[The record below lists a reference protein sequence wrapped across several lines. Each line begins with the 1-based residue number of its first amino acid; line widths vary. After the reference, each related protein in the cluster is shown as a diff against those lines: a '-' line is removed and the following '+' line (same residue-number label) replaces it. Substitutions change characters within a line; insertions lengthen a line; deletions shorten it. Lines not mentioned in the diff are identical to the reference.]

1 MDLENTRRA
10 VALVLLVA
18 LFLVTATPAS
28 ALFGG
33 DEGPAVAAGAPIPQ
47 NQDVET
53 YQGIACQGT
62 LTAVDNEGDG
72 YTFAIVDQPNKGTV
86 VLAED
91 GVTFVYTPED
101 GKSGKD
107 SFTFT
112 ATDVD
117 GNVSAPATVTI
128 RIRKQKTEVTYSD
141 MAGNAAHAAAIRLAE
156 EGLFIGEQ
164 YAGAYFFDPE
174 ATVSRSEFLAMAMDA
189 AGLEVPE
196 QVNLTGFQDDAA
208 IATWAKSYASAA
220 VREGIISGVSTEAG
234 VCFNGDDAITLR
246 EAAAVMDRILNVADV
261 ELDDLVKAEATWST
275 QAVANMVSVHV
286 VSAGSFQAETVS
298 APVTRAQAAQ
308 ILTAALQVMEEQE
321 DGGGLFGW
329 FQ

>member
-1 MDLENTRRA
+1 MDRTRRI
-10 VALVLLVA
+10 VALMALTA
-18 LFLVTATPAS
+18 LFLVTATPA
-28 ALFGG
+28 AAIFGG
-33 DEGPAVAAGAPIPQ
+33 GGESAVPAGAPIPQ

-53 YQGIACQGT
+53 YQGVACQGT
-62 LTAVDNEGDG
+62 LTAVDNEGDA
-72 YTFAIVDQPNKGTV
+72 YTFAIVDQPNKGAV
-86 VLAED
+86 VIAED

-112 ATDVD
+112 ATDGE

-128 RIRKQKTEVTYSD
+128 HIRKQKTEVTYSD

-156 EGLFIGEQ
+156 EGLFVGEQ
-164 YAGAYFFDPE
+164 YAGSYFFDPE
-174 ATVSRSEFLAMAMDA
+174 APVSRSEFLAMAMDA
-189 AGLEVPE
+189 AGMEVPE
-196 QVNLTGFQDDAA
+196 QVTLTGFQDDESIAA
-208 IATWAKSYASAA
+208 WAKSYASTA

-286 VSAGSFQAETVS
+286 VSAGSFGTETES
-298 APVTRAQAAQ
+298 APVTRAEAAQ
-308 ILTAALQVMEEQE
+308 ILTAALQVLEEQE
-321 DGGGLFGW
+321 DSGGLLGW
-329 FQ
+329 LW

>member
-234 VCFNGDDAITLR
+234 V
-246 EAAAVMDRILNVADV
+246 
-261 ELDDLVKAEATWST
+261 ELDGLVEAEATWST

>member
-1 MDLENTRRA
+1 MDDRKRIT
-10 VALVLLVA
+10 ALVLLTA
-18 LFLVTATPAS
+18 LFLMAATPAA
-28 ALFGG
+28 ALFGR
-33 DEGPAVAAGAPIPQ
+33 EEPAVAVGAPIPQ

-62 LTAVDNEGDG
+62 LTAVDNEGDA
-72 YTFAIVDQPNKGTV
+72 YTFAIVDPPDKGTV
-86 VLAED
+86 TLAGD
-91 GVTFVYTPED
+91 GGTFVYTPED

-112 ATDVD
+112 ATDGE

-128 RIRKQKTEVTYSD
+128 HIRKQKTEVTYSD

-156 EGLFIGEQ
+156 EGLFVGEQ

-174 ATVSRSEFLAMAMDA
+174 APVSRSEFLAMAMDA
-189 AGLEVPE
+189 AGMEVPE
-196 QVNLTGFQDDAA
+196 QVTLTGFQDDESIAA
-208 IATWAKSYASAA
+208 WAKSYASTA

-286 VSAGSFQAETVS
+286 VSAGSFGTETES
-298 APVTRAQAAQ
+298 APVTRAEAAQ
-308 ILTAALQVMEEQE
+308 ILTAALQVLEEQE
-321 DGGGLFGW
+321 DSGGLLGW
-329 FQ
+329 LW